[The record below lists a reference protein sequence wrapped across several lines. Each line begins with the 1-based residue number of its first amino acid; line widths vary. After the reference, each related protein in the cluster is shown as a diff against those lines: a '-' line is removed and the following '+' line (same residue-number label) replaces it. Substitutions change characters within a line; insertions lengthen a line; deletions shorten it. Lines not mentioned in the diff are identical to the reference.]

1 MKTQAIL
8 FVLLFPIILLGQSW
22 QTDTPLPIVE
32 EGEKLLALNLPDS
45 ALVYAHS
52 ILNRPKLDLLSKN
65 QALLVSGRALFNSNN
80 IDASIYPLQKS
91 LSISRKLK
99 NKSLMLLTLI
109 ALAGTKIVSE
119 NPSLDSAQILLEAA
133 RPMAEASN
141 DTRSMGRIYNGLAI
155 ISTDKLDYSK
165 ASEFCSLCESILKNS
180 NFKREKAF
188 CYNTTGNYF
197 DELYKKNG
205 KEDDLRTA
213 LGFYQKAADIFQ
225 EIGDKRLEANIRLNL
240 GSAAGF
246 LDDYAKAEM
255 EVKHAMKLGEE
266 LKDSTILLDGYYALA
281 NNYEGEN
288 RMEEAKLSLNNMIA
302 LLKKTG
308 TTAEIAFVKDQF
320 SNQDIEVSTAFVK
333 NRVDLLDK
341 QIEIA
346 KSAGEK
352 QILWFVSIL
361 LILIIIGIS
370 IYVYQKSKLAA
381 QKQKLIQER
390 LENTLKS
397 QELAFMRARFEGE
410 EEGRHRIARLIH
422 DGVGGLLI
430 SAKWNLE
437 SALEEISKKETK
449 VAARLNENLRLQEHS
464 YKELRRVVY
473 ALERE
478 DTAWWDDLQKFYQ
491 RITAHDTAKI
501 RFYTYNLDQSVGG
514 KIGNEARLIVQEII
528 TNALKHAKASEINVQ
543 INQIGNTL
551 GIIIEDNGIG
561 FDSGKIQKGLG
572 FQSIEERCS
581 KLGGSVSFESEKG
594 HGTTV
599 FVDIPVDH
607 QNMLKEN
614 PLLYAGTN

>member
-1 MKTQAIL
+1 M
-8 FVLLFPIILLGQSW
+8 V
-22 QTDTPLPIVE
+22 
-32 EGEKLLALNLPDS
+32 
-45 ALVYAHS
+45 
-52 ILNRPKLDLLSKN
+52 
-65 QALLVSGRALFNSNN
+65 
-80 IDASIYPLQKS
+80 
-91 LSISRKLK
+91 
-99 NKSLMLLTLI
+99 
-109 ALAGTKIVSE
+109 ALAGTMLAME
-119 NPSLDSAQILLEAA
+119 EPPLDSAQILLEAA
-133 RPMAEASN
+133 RSLAEASN
-141 DTRSMGRIYNGLAI
+141 DTRSLGRIYNGFAI
-155 ISTDKLDYSK
+155 IFTYKEDYSK

-180 NFKREKAF
+180 NFKREKAG
-188 CYNTTGNYF
+188 CYNTTGNCF

-205 KEDDLRTA
+205 KEEDLRNS
-213 LGFYQKAADIFQ
+213 LLCYQKAADIFQ
-225 EIGDKRLEANIRLNL
+225 EIGDKRFEAYARLNM

-246 LDDYAKAEM
+246 LDDYVKAEM

-266 LKDSTILLDGYYALA
+266 LKDSSILLYGYYALA

-288 RMEEAKLSLNNMIA
+288 RMEEAKLSLNNMIV

-308 TTAEIAFVKDQF
+308 TAGEIAFVKDQF

-346 KSAGEK
+346 KSAQEK
-352 QILWFVSIL
+352 QVLWFVSIL
-361 LILIIIGIS
+361 LLLIIIGIS
-370 IYVYQKSKLAA
+370 IYVYQKNKLSA

-397 QELAFMRARFEGE
+397 QELEFMRARFEGE
-410 EEGRHRIARLIH
+410 EEGRHRIARQIH
-422 DGVGGLLI
+422 DGVGGLLV

-449 VAARLNENLRLQEHS
+449 VAARLNENLLLQEHS

-473 ALERE
+473 ALEQE
-478 DTAWWDDLQKFYQ
+478 DAAWWDDLQKFYQ
-491 RITAHDTAKI
+491 RLTAHGTAKI
-501 RFYTYNLDQSVGG
+501 RFYTYNLDKRIGG
-514 KIGNEARLIVQEII
+514 AIGKEARFIVQEII

-561 FDSGKIQKGLG
+561 FDSGKIVKGLG
-572 FQSIEERCS
+572 FQSIEERCL

-599 FVDIPVDH
+599 FVDIPIDH